1 MNTKQLT
8 LMITV
13 AAATTLGTLN
23 LNAAEPAVSPTA
35 KACHPTAAEVTT
47 ADPSLVTRSS
57 AVVASPKVF
66 ANFPYLASGHKS
78 QPAKP
83 MVACACCKP

>member
-8 LMITV
+8 LIIMV
-13 AAATTLGTLN
+13 AAAIKLGTLN

-35 KACHPTAAEVTT
+35 KACRVTAVPATT
-47 ADPSLVTRSS
+47 ADPGPVKRNST
-57 AVVASPKVF
+57 VVASPKVF
-66 ANFPYLASGHKS
+66 ANFPHLAGGHKS